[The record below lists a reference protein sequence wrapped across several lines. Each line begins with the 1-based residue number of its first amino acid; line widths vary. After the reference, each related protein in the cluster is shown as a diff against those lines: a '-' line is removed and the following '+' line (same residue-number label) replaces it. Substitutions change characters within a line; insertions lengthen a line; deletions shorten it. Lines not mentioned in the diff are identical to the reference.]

1 MSVIFCIIASG
12 GDCLDKFI
20 IMDFVSILNV
30 NDDKGRVTEFES
42 RYSDCFIIT
51 LDGKIQFTFDNTSLI
66 AGINTPVYLP
76 KGLKYRNTCLE
87 SAESIV
93 VNFHTSAT
101 DKMPRNLRRIEKS
114 VALKYSER
122 ICTYSESSDSSLLL
136 YSELYSLA
144 ALLLKDDTHS
154 SPQKSIVNS
163 AISFIN
169 SNYETSSLAVNDIA
183 CHCGVSEIYL
193 RKLFNCLVGKS
204 PYAFLTSVRMNAAYL
219 LCLEKRPVKE
229 IAASV
234 GYSDV
239 YSFSR
244 AFKKHFGF
252 PPSET

>member
-12 GDCLDKFI
+12 GDCLDRFI

-66 AGINTPVYLP
+66 ADINTPVYLP

-93 VNFHTSAT
+93 VNFHTSAA
-101 DKMPRNLRRIEKS
+101 DKKPQSLRRIEKN
-114 VALKYSER
+114 VALKYFER
-122 ICTYSESSDSSLLL
+122 IRCYSESSDFSLTL

-144 ALLLKDDTHS
+144 ALLLNKDTVT
-154 SPQKSIVNS
+154 SPQDKIVNS

-183 CHCGVSEIYL
+183 DHCGVSEIYL
-193 RKLFNCLVGKS
+193 RKLFKYRFCKS

-219 LCLEKRPVKE
+219 LCLEKRPIKE